1 MDSMFIEQKYLLL
14 ISSQL
19 SQFTKKGDY
28 LYNFRCPYCGD
39 SHKSKTKARG
49 YVFRKEQKLLYR
61 CHNCSKGTTLQGL
74 LKHIDVNIYK
84 DYIFEQ
90 YKKDRVNK
98 ELDGKLTFTQPNFM
112 KGSSPLKS
120 LKKISQLRHDH
131 PVKRFVDSRKIP
143 TKTHFELFFAP
154 KFYKWVN
161 TIIPNKFPST
171 EGDHPRLVI
180 PFFDENN
187 EFFCFQGRSF
197 GNEKPKYITLKLNP
211 DKNKVYGL
219 NRVDKSKHIL
229 VVEGPIDSLFLDNC
243 IAVAGSTNFAKDIP
257 KENTTIVFDN
267 ERRNRE
273 IMIQVKQII
282 DKGYNVVLW
291 PDDVKEKDIND
302 MIISGMTKDQI
313 QTIIKNNTYQGNMAK
328 MKFATW
334 KRVDV

>member
-1 MDSMFIEQKYLLL
+1 MDSMYIEQKYLLSHHHNYL
-14 ISSQL
+14 SSQ
-19 SQFTKKGDY
+19 KKVITFITFVVLTVVILINLKQKD
-28 LYNFRCPYCGD
+28 
-39 SHKSKTKARG
+39 RG

-90 YKKDRVNK
+90 FKKDRVNK

-187 EFFCFQGRSF
+187 EFFAFKGDLSEMK
-197 GNEKPKYITLKLNP
+197 NLNTLPLNLIQIKIKSM
-211 DKNKVYGL
+211 DSIESINQNIYWWSKV
-219 NRVDKSKHIL
+219 R
-229 VVEGPIDSLFLDNC
+229 
-243 IAVAGSTNFAKDIP
+243 
-257 KENTTIVFDN
+257 
-267 ERRNRE
+267 
-273 IMIQVKQII
+273 
-282 DKGYNVVLW
+282 
-291 PDDVKEKDIND
+291 
-302 MIISGMTKDQI
+302 
-313 QTIIKNNTYQGNMAK
+313 
-328 MKFATW
+328 
-334 KRVDV
+334 